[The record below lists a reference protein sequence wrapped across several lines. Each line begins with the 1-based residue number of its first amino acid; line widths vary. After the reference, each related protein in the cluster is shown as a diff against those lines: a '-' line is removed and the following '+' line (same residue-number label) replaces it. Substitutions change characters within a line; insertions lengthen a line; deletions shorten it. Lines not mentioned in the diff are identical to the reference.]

1 MARQAGVGIKITPE
15 MIKAGVD
22 EFLSLDEDGQHDDPR
37 DVVTW
42 IFSAMI
48 EARGQVHSQK
58 SR

>member
-1 MARQAGVGIKITPE
+1 MANRPAGAEIKLTPE

-22 EFLSLDEDGQHDDPR
+22 EFLDLDEDGQHDDPR

-48 EARGQVHSQK
+48 EARGQVLSQK
-58 SR
+58 S